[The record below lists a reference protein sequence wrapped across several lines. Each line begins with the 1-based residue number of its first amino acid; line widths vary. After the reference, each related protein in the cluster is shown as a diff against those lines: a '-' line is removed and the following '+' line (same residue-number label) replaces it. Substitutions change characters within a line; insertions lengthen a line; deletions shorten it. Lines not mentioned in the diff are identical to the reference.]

1 MSVRQSELAWELDL
15 SSNIKF
21 ILLELADHADPDGR
35 HVFPSKGFIAS
46 RTGYSVR
53 QIQRILH
60 ELEGLGLIE
69 PVAYRKGGRGMAT
82 EYDLHLDPSI
92 NEKAVKLSGFMDEET
107 PTSEPLKDDIHD
119 ISEPLKGDIHDIK
132 DDIYDISEP
141 LKGDIHDIKGDIYDI
156 SETLKG
162 DICDIKG
169 DIYDIKD
176 DIYDIK
182 GDTGVTPIVKKRH
195 INVKETLGAEVA
207 TSTSR
212 DSPDWFNVLS
222 SLERFDQSFEI
233 CQDWVGKHGVPE
245 VLAQRLAYSL
255 KDWLSRQQA
264 GSKALRGDPWTRFTA
279 WVVRDLNEA
288 TPDAGG
294 TDKYLVAQDEAKR
307 RGK

>member
-15 SSNIKF
+15 SSNRKF

-35 HVFPSKGFIAS
+35 HVFPSKGFIAR

-60 ELEGLGLIE
+60 ELEDLGLIE

-82 EYDLHLDPSI
+82 EYDLHLDPST
-92 NEKAVKLSGFMDEET
+92 NEQAVKLSAFTDEET
-107 PTSEPLKDDIHD
+107 PTSEPLEGDIYDIKGDIHD
-119 ISEPLKGDIHDIK
+119 ISEPLKGDICD
-132 DDIYDISEP
+132 
-141 LKGDIHDIKGDIYDI
+141 
-156 SETLKG
+156 TKG
-162 DICDIKG
+162 DICDTKG
-169 DIYDIKD
+169 DIH
-176 DIYDIK
+176 DIK
-182 GDTGVTPIVKKRH
+182 GDTGVTPIVKNR
-195 INVKETLGAEVA
+195 NRTVKETLGAEIEI
-207 TSTSR
+207 STSQ
-212 DSPDWFNVLS
+212 DPPDWFNVLS

-255 KDWLSRQQA
+255 KDWLSRQSA

-279 WVVRDLNEA
+279 WVIRDLNEA
-288 TPDAGG
+288 NPDAGG
-294 TDKYLVAQDEAKR
+294 TDKYLVAQEDAKR

>member
-1 MSVRQSELAWELDL
+1 MSVRQSELAWQLDL
-15 SSNIKF
+15 SSNRKF

-35 HVFPSKGFIAS
+35 HVFPSQEFIAR

-53 QIQRILH
+53 QIRRILH

-69 PVAYRKGGRGMAT
+69 PVAHRKGGRGMAT
-82 EYDLHLDPSI
+82 EYDLHLDPSTNI
-92 NEKAVKLSGFMDEET
+92 KAVKLSGFMDEET
-107 PTSEPLKDDIHD
+107 RPSEPLKADIHDINPDIHD
-119 ISEPLKGDIHDIK
+119 ISEPLKADICDQK
-132 DDIYDISEP
+132 A
-141 LKGDIHDIKGDIYDI
+141 DIYDI
-156 SETLKG
+156 SETLKA
-162 DICDIKG
+162 DICDTKA
-169 DIYDIKD
+169 DICDQKPDICDQKP
-176 DIYDIK
+176 
-182 GDTGVTPIVKKRH
+182 DTGVLPIVKNRNR
-195 INVKETLGAEVA
+195 NVKETLGAEVA
-207 TSTSR
+207 TSTTR
-212 DSPDWFNVLS
+212 DPPDWFNVLS

-279 WVVRDLNEA
+279 WVVRDLTEA
-288 TPDAGG
+288 PSDAGG

>member
-15 SSNIKF
+15 SSNRKF

-35 HVFPSKGFIAS
+35 HVFPSQEFIAR

-53 QIQRILH
+53 QIRRILH
-60 ELEGLGLIE
+60 ELEDLGLIE

-82 EYDLHLDPSI
+82 EYDLHLDPST
-92 NEKAVKLSGFMDEET
+92 NEKAVKMSAF
-107 PTSEPLKDDIHD
+107 SAVKA
-119 ISEPLKGDIHDIK
+119 
-132 DDIYDISEP
+132 
-141 LKGDIHDIKGDIYDI
+141 
-156 SETLKG
+156 
-162 DICDIKG
+162 DICDQKA
-169 DIYDIKD
+169 
-176 DIYDIK
+176 
-182 GDTGVTPIVKKRH
+182 DTGVRPIVKNR
-195 INVKETLGAEVA
+195 NRTVKETLGAEIEI
-207 TSTSR
+207 STSQ
-212 DSPDWFNVLS
+212 DPPDWFNVLS

-255 KDWLSRQQA
+255 KDWLSRQSA

-294 TDKYLVAQDEAKR
+294 TDKYLVAQEDAKR

>member
-15 SSNIKF
+15 SSNRKF

-35 HVFPSKGFIAS
+35 HVFPSKGFIAR

-60 ELEGLGLIE
+60 ELEDLGLIE

-82 EYDLHLDPSI
+82 EYDLHLDPST
-92 NEKAVKLSGFMDEET
+92 NEQAVKLSAFTDEET
-107 PTSEPLKDDIHD
+107 PTSEPLKGDIYDTKGDICD
-119 ISEPLKGDIHDIK
+119 ISEPLKGDI
-132 DDIYDISEP
+132 YD
-141 LKGDIHDIKGDIYDI
+141 
-156 SETLKG
+156 TKG
-162 DICDIKG
+162 DICDTKG
-169 DIYDIKD
+169 DIH
-176 DIYDIK
+176 DIK
-182 GDTGVTPIVKKRH
+182 GDTGVTPIVKKR
-195 INVKETLGAEVA
+195 NRTVKETLGAEIEI
-207 TSTSR
+207 STSQ
-212 DSPDWFNVLS
+212 DPPDWFNVLS

-294 TDKYLVAQDEAKR
+294 TDKYLVAQEDAKR
-307 RGK
+307 RGE

>member
-35 HVFPSKGFIAS
+35 HVFPSQEFIAR

-53 QIQRILH
+53 QIRRILH

-82 EYDLHLDPSI
+82 EYDLHLDPST
-92 NEKAVKLSGFMDEET
+92 NDKAVKLSAFSGVKE
-107 PTSEPLKDDIHD
+107 DIHD
-119 ISEPLKGDIHDIK
+119 ISATLKADICDTKADIC
-132 DDIYDISEP
+132 
-141 LKGDIHDIKGDIYDI
+141 DI
-156 SETLKG
+156 SETLKA
-162 DICDIKG
+162 DICDTKA
-169 DIYDIKD
+169 DICDQKPDICDQKA
-176 DIYDIK
+176 
-182 GDTGVTPIVKKRH
+182 DTGVLPIVKKR
-195 INVKETLGAEVA
+195 NRTVKETLGAEVA
-207 TSTSR
+207 TSTTR
-212 DSPDWFNVLS
+212 DPPDWFNVLS

-279 WVVRDLNEA
+279 WVVRDLTEA
-288 TPDAGG
+288 PSDAGG

>member
-1 MSVRQSELAWELDL
+1 MSVRQSELAWGLDL
-15 SSNIKF
+15 SSNRKF

-35 HVFPSKGFIAS
+35 HVFPSKGFIAR

-60 ELEGLGLIE
+60 ELEDLGLIE

-92 NEKAVKLSGFMDEET
+92 NEKAVKLSGFTDEET
-107 PTSEPLKDDIHD
+107 PTSEPLK
-119 ISEPLKGDIHDIK
+119 
-132 DDIYDISEP
+132 
-141 LKGDIHDIKGDIYDI
+141 GDIYD
-156 SETLKG
+156 TKG
-162 DICDIKG
+162 DICDTKG
-169 DIYDIKD
+169 DIH
-176 DIYDIK
+176 DIK
-182 GDTGVTPIVKKRH
+182 GDTGVTPIVKKR
-195 INVKETLGAEVA
+195 NRTVKETLGAEIEI
-207 TSTSR
+207 STSQ
-212 DSPDWFNVLS
+212 DPPDWFNVLS

-255 KDWLSRQQA
+255 KDWLSRQTA

-279 WVVRDLNEA
+279 WVVRDLTEA

-294 TDKYLVAQDEAKR
+294 TDKYLVAQEDAKR

>member
-15 SSNIKF
+15 SSNRKF

-35 HVFPSKGFIAS
+35 HVFPSKGFIAR

-60 ELEGLGLIE
+60 ELEDLGLIE

-92 NEKAVKLSGFMDEET
+92 NEKAVKLSGFTDEET
-107 PTSEPLKDDIHD
+107 PTSEPLK
-119 ISEPLKGDIHDIK
+119 GDICDTK
-132 DDIYDISEP
+132 GDIYDISEP
-141 LKGDIHDIKGDIYDI
+141 LKGDIYD
-156 SETLKG
+156 TKG
-162 DICDIKG
+162 DICDTKG
-169 DIYDIKD
+169 DIC
-176 DIYDIK
+176 DIK

-195 INVKETLGAEVA
+195 INVIEPLGAEIEI
-207 TSTSR
+207 STSQ
-212 DSPDWFNVLS
+212 DPPDWFNVLS

-255 KDWLSRQQA
+255 KDWLSRQSA

-279 WVVRDLNEA
+279 WVIRDLNEA
-288 TPDAGG
+288 NPDAGG
-294 TDKYLVAQDEAKR
+294 TDKYLVAQEDAKR

>member
-35 HVFPSKGFIAS
+35 HVFPSKGFIAR

-92 NEKAVKLSGFMDEET
+92 NEKAVKLSGVIDEET
-107 PTSEPLKDDIHD
+107 PT
-119 ISEPLKGDIHDIK
+119 SEPLKGDIHDIK
-132 DDIYDISEP
+132 GDIYDISEP
-141 LKGDIHDIKGDIYDI
+141 LKGDIHDIKGDICD
-156 SETLKG
+156 TKG
-162 DICDIKG
+162 DIH
-169 DIYDIKD
+169 
-176 DIYDIK
+176 DIK

-212 DSPDWFNVLS
+212 DPPDWFNVLS
-222 SLERFDQSFEI
+222 TLERFDQSFEI

-245 VLAQRLAYSL
+245 VLAQGVAYSL

-288 TPDAGG
+288 KPDAGG

>member
-35 HVFPSKGFIAS
+35 HVFPSQEFIAR

-53 QIQRILH
+53 QIRRILH

-69 PVAYRKGGRGMAT
+69 PVAHRKGGRGMAT
-82 EYDLHLDPSI
+82 EYDLHLDPST
-92 NEKAVKLSGFMDEET
+92 NEKAVKLSAFSVVKEDIHDI
-107 PTSEPLKDDIHD
+107 SAALKPDIHD
-119 ISEPLKGDIHDIK
+119 ISETLKADIHDTK
-132 DDIYDISEP
+132 A
-141 LKGDIHDIKGDIYDI
+141 
-156 SETLKG
+156 
-162 DICDIKG
+162 DICDIKA
-169 DIYDIKD
+169 DICDQKA
-176 DIYDIK
+176 
-182 GDTGVTPIVKKRH
+182 DTGVLPIVKKRNRTV
-195 INVKETLGAEVA
+195 IEPLVAEVA

-212 DSPDWFNVLS
+212 DPPDWFNVLS

-255 KDWLSRQQA
+255 KDWLSRQQT

-288 TPDAGG
+288 PPDAGG

>member
-1 MSVRQSELAWELDL
+1 MSVRQSELAWELEL
-15 SSNIKF
+15 SSNRKF

-35 HVFPSKGFIAS
+35 HVFPSKGFIAR

-60 ELEGLGLIE
+60 ELEDLGLIE

-82 EYDLHLDPSI
+82 EYDLHLDPST
-92 NEKAVKLSGFMDEET
+92 NEKAVKMSAF
-107 PTSEPLKDDIHD
+107 SAVKADICD
-119 ISEPLKGDIHDIK
+119 QKP
-132 DDIYDISEP
+132 
-141 LKGDIHDIKGDIYDI
+141 DIYDI
-156 SETLKG
+156 SETVKA
-162 DICDIKG
+162 DICDQKA
-169 DIYDIKD
+169 DIYDQKA
-176 DIYDIK
+176 DICDQK
-182 GDTGVTPIVKKRH
+182 ADTGVLPTVKKRH
-195 INVKETLGAEVA
+195 INVIEPLGAEIEI
-207 TSTSR
+207 STSQ
-212 DSPDWFNVLS
+212 DPPDWFNVLS

-255 KDWLSRQQA
+255 KDWLSRQSA

-294 TDKYLVAQDEAKR
+294 TDKYLVAQEDAKR
-307 RGK
+307 RGE

>member
-1 MSVRQSELAWELDL
+1 MSVRQSELAWELEL
-15 SSNIKF
+15 SSNRKF

-35 HVFPSKGFIAS
+35 HVFPSKGFIAR

-60 ELEGLGLIE
+60 ELEDLGLIE

-82 EYDLHLDPSI
+82 EYDLHLDPST
-92 NEKAVKLSGFMDEET
+92 NEKAVKLSAFTDEET
-107 PTSEPLKDDIHD
+107 PTSEPLKGDIYDIKGDIHDTSEPLKGDIYDIKGDIHD
-119 ISEPLKGDIHDIK
+119 ISEPLKGDI
-132 DDIYDISEP
+132 Y
-141 LKGDIHDIKGDIYDI
+141 DIKGDIYD
-156 SETLKG
+156 TKG
-162 DICDIKG
+162 DIH
-169 DIYDIKD
+169 
-176 DIYDIK
+176 DIK
-182 GDTGVTPIVKKRH
+182 GDTGVTPIVKKR
-195 INVKETLGAEVA
+195 NRTVKETLGAEIEI
-207 TSTSR
+207 STSQ
-212 DSPDWFNVLS
+212 DPPDWFNVLS

-255 KDWLSRQQA
+255 KDWLSRQSA

-294 TDKYLVAQDEAKR
+294 TDKYLVAQEDAKR

>member
-15 SSNIKF
+15 SSNRKF

-35 HVFPSKGFIAS
+35 HVFPSKGFIAR

-60 ELEGLGLIE
+60 ELEDLGLIE

-92 NEKAVKLSGFMDEET
+92 NEKAVKLSGFTDEET
-107 PTSEPLKDDIHD
+107 PTSEPLK
-119 ISEPLKGDIHDIK
+119 
-132 DDIYDISEP
+132 
-141 LKGDIHDIKGDIYDI
+141 
-156 SETLKG
+156 G
-162 DICDIKG
+162 DICDT
-169 DIYDIKD
+169 
-176 DIYDIK
+176 K
-182 GDTGVTPIVKKRH
+182 GDTGVTPIVKKR
-195 INVKETLGAEVA
+195 NRTVKETLGAEIEI
-207 TSTSR
+207 STSQ
-212 DSPDWFNVLS
+212 DPPDWFNVLS

-255 KDWLSRQQA
+255 KDWLSRQQT

-279 WVVRDLNEA
+279 WVVRDLTEA
-288 TPDAGG
+288 PSDAGG
-294 TDKYLVAQDEAKR
+294 ADKYLVAQEDAKR

>member
-1 MSVRQSELAWELDL
+1 MSVRQSELAWELEL
-15 SSNIKF
+15 SSNRKF

-35 HVFPSKGFIAS
+35 HVFPSKGFIAR

-60 ELEGLGLIE
+60 ELEDLGLIE

-82 EYDLHLDPSI
+82 EYDLHLDPST
-92 NEKAVKLSGFMDEET
+92 NEQAVKLSAFTDEET
-107 PTSEPLKDDIHD
+107 PT
-119 ISEPLKGDIHDIK
+119 
-132 DDIYDISEP
+132 SEP

-156 SETLKG
+156 SEPLKG
-162 DICDIKG
+162 DICDTKG
-169 DIYDIKD
+169 DICDTKGDIC
-176 DIYDIK
+176 DIK

-195 INVKETLGAEVA
+195 INVIEPLGAEIEI
-207 TSTSR
+207 STSQ
-212 DSPDWFNVLS
+212 DPPDWFNVLS

-255 KDWLSRQQA
+255 KDWLSRQSA

-294 TDKYLVAQDEAKR
+294 TDKYLVAQEDAQR

>member
-1 MSVRQSELAWELDL
+1 MSVRQSELAWQLDL
-15 SSNIKF
+15 SSNRKF

-35 HVFPSKGFIAS
+35 HVFPSQEFIAR

-53 QIQRILH
+53 QIRRILH

-69 PVAYRKGGRGMAT
+69 PVAHRKGGRGMAT
-82 EYDLHLDPSI
+82 EYDLHLDPST
-92 NEKAVKLSGFMDEET
+92 NEKAVKLSAFSVVKE
-107 PTSEPLKDDIHD
+107 DIHD
-119 ISEPLKGDIHDIK
+119 ISAALK
-132 DDIYDISEP
+132 P
-141 LKGDIHDIKGDIYDI
+141 DIYDI
-156 SETLKG
+156 SETLKA
-162 DICDIKG
+162 DICDTKA
-169 DIYDIKD
+169 DICDLKADICDQKA
-176 DIYDIK
+176 
-182 GDTGVTPIVKKRH
+182 DTGVLPIVKKR
-195 INVKETLGAEVA
+195 NRTVKETLGAEVA

-212 DSPDWFNVLS
+212 DPPDWFNVLS

-279 WVVRDLNEA
+279 WVVRDLTEA
-288 TPDAGG
+288 PSDAGG

>member
-1 MSVRQSELAWELDL
+1 MSVRQSELAWELEL
-15 SSNIKF
+15 SSNRKF
-21 ILLELADHADPDGR
+21 ILLELADHADPDGK
-35 HVFPSKGFIAS
+35 HVFPSQAFIAR

-53 QIQRILH
+53 QVRRILH

-69 PVAYRKGGRGMAT
+69 PVAHRKGGRGMAT
-82 EYDLHLDPSI
+82 EYALHLDPSTNI
-92 NEKAVKLSGFMDEET
+92 KAVKLSAFSVVKEDIHDI
-107 PTSEPLKDDIHD
+107 SAALKPDIHD
-119 ISEPLKGDIHDIK
+119 ISETLKADIHDTK
-132 DDIYDISEP
+132 A
-141 LKGDIHDIKGDIYDI
+141 
-156 SETLKG
+156 
-162 DICDIKG
+162 DICDQKA
-169 DIYDIKD
+169 DICDQKA
-176 DIYDIK
+176 
-182 GDTGVTPIVKKRH
+182 DTGVLPIVKKR
-195 INVKETLGAEVA
+195 NRTVKETLGAEVA

-212 DSPDWFNVLS
+212 DPPDWFNVLS

>member
-35 HVFPSKGFIAS
+35 HVFPSQQFIAR

-53 QIQRILH
+53 QIRRILH

-69 PVAYRKGGRGMAT
+69 PVAHRKGGRGMAT
-82 EYDLHLDPSI
+82 EYDLHLDPST
-92 NEKAVKLSGFMDEET
+92 NEKAVKLSAFSVVKEDIHDVN
-107 PTSEPLKDDIHD
+107 PDIHDISAALKADICDQKPDIHD
-119 ISEPLKGDIHDIK
+119 ISE
-132 DDIYDISEP
+132 
-141 LKGDIHDIKGDIYDI
+141 
-156 SETLKG
+156 TLKA
-162 DICDIKG
+162 DICDTKA
-169 DIYDIKD
+169 DICDQKPDICDLKA
-176 DIYDIK
+176 
-182 GDTGVTPIVKKRH
+182 DTGVLPIVKKRH
-195 INVKETLGAEVA
+195 VNVKETLGAEVA
-207 TSTSR
+207 TSTSPE
-212 DSPDWFNVLS
+212 SPDWFNVLS
-222 SLERFDQSFEI
+222 TLERFDQSFDT

-264 GSKALRGDPWTRFTA
+264 GSKALRGDPWTRFRA

>member
-1 MSVRQSELAWELDL
+1 MSVRQSEFAWQLEL
-15 SSNIKF
+15 SSNRKF

-35 HVFPSKGFIAS
+35 HVFPSQEFIAR

-53 QIQRILH
+53 QVRRILQ
-60 ELEGLGLIE
+60 ELEGLGVICA
-69 PVAYRKGGRGMAT
+69 VAHRTGGRGMAT
-82 EYDLHLDPSI
+82 EYELHLDPST
-92 NEKAVKLSGFMDEET
+92 NQKAVKLSAFMDAKT
-107 PTSEPLKDDIHD
+107 RTSMTQTADIN
-119 ISEPLKGDIHDIK
+119 P
-132 DDIYDISEP
+132 
-141 LKGDIHDIKGDIYDI
+141 
-156 SETLKG
+156 
-162 DICDIKG
+162 DICDIKE
-169 DIYDIKD
+169 DIDDTKEDICDQKED
-176 DIYDIK
+176 M
-182 GDTGVTPIVKKRH
+182 GVLPIVSKRH

-207 TSTSR
+207 TSIPQ

-279 WVVRDLNEA
+279 WVVRDLDEG
-288 TPDAGG
+288 PSDAGG
-294 TDKYLVAQDEAKR
+294 ADKYLVAQEDAKR

>member
-35 HVFPSKGFIAS
+35 HVFPSQEFIAR

-53 QIQRILH
+53 QIRRILH
-60 ELEGLGLIE
+60 ELEGLGLSE
-69 PVAYRKGGRGMAT
+69 PVAHRKGGRGMAT
-82 EYDLHLDPSI
+82 EYDLHLDPST
-92 NEKAVKLSGFMDEET
+92 NEKAVKLSAFSVVKE
-107 PTSEPLKDDIHD
+107 DIHD
-119 ISEPLKGDIHDIK
+119 ISEPLKADICDQKPDIH
-132 DDIYDISEP
+132 
-141 LKGDIHDIKGDIYDI
+141 DI
-156 SETLKG
+156 SETLKA
-162 DICDIKG
+162 DICDTKA
-169 DIYDIKD
+169 DICDQKADICDQKA
-176 DIYDIK
+176 
-182 GDTGVTPIVKKRH
+182 DTGVLPIVKKR
-195 INVKETLGAEVA
+195 NRTVKETLGAEVA
-207 TSTSR
+207 TSTSPE
-212 DSPDWFNVLS
+212 SPDWFNVLS

-255 KDWLSRQQA
+255 KDWLSRQQT

-279 WVVRDLNEA
+279 WVVRDLTEA
-288 TPDAGG
+288 PSDAGG

>member
-15 SSNIKF
+15 SSNRKF

-35 HVFPSKGFIAS
+35 HVFPSQEFIAR

-53 QIQRILH
+53 QIRRILH
-60 ELEGLGLIE
+60 ELEDLGLIE

-82 EYDLHLDPSI
+82 EYDLHLDPST
-92 NEKAVKLSGFMDEET
+92 NEKAVKMSAF
-107 PTSEPLKDDIHD
+107 SAVKADICDQKPD
-119 ISEPLKGDIHDIK
+119 IC
-132 DDIYDISEP
+132 
-141 LKGDIHDIKGDIYDI
+141 DI
-156 SETLKG
+156 SETVKA
-162 DICDIKG
+162 DICDTKA
-169 DIYDIKD
+169 DIYDQKP
-176 DIYDIK
+176 DICDQK
-182 GDTGVTPIVKKRH
+182 ADTGVLPTVKKRH
-195 INVKETLGAEVA
+195 INVIEPLGAEIEI
-207 TSTSR
+207 STSQ
-212 DSPDWFNVLS
+212 DPPDWFNVLS

-294 TDKYLVAQDEAKR
+294 TDKYLVAQEDAKR
-307 RGK
+307 RGE

>member
-15 SSNIKF
+15 SSNRKF

-69 PVAYRKGGRGMAT
+69 PVAHRKGGRGMAT
-82 EYDLHLDPSI
+82 EYDLHLDPST
-92 NEKAVKLSGFMDEET
+92 NEKAVKLSAFSVVKEDIHDINPDIHDISAT
-107 PTSEPLKDDIHD
+107 LKADICDQKPDIHD
-119 ISEPLKGDIHDIK
+119 ISE
-132 DDIYDISEP
+132 
-141 LKGDIHDIKGDIYDI
+141 
-156 SETLKG
+156 TLKADICDTKA
-162 DICDIKG
+162 DICDIKA
-169 DIYDIKD
+169 DICDQKA
-176 DIYDIK
+176 
-182 GDTGVTPIVKKRH
+182 DTGVLPIVKKR
-195 INVKETLGAEVA
+195 NRTVKETLGAEVA

-212 DSPDWFNVLS
+212 DPPDWFNVLS

-255 KDWLSRQQA
+255 KDWLSRQQT

-279 WVVRDLNEA
+279 WVVRDLTEA
-288 TPDAGG
+288 PSDAGG
-294 TDKYLVAQDEAKR
+294 TDK
-307 RGK
+307 

>member
-35 HVFPSKGFIAS
+35 HVFPSQEFIAR

-53 QIQRILH
+53 QIRRILH

-69 PVAYRKGGRGMAT
+69 PVAHRKGGRGMAT
-82 EYDLHLDPSI
+82 EYDLHLDPST
-92 NEKAVKLSGFMDEET
+92 NEKAVKLSAFSVVKEDIHDI
-107 PTSEPLKDDIHD
+107 SAALKPDICDQKPDIHD
-119 ISEPLKGDIHDIK
+119 ISE
-132 DDIYDISEP
+132 
-141 LKGDIHDIKGDIYDI
+141 
-156 SETLKG
+156 TLKA
-162 DICDIKG
+162 DICDTKA
-169 DIYDIKD
+169 DICDQKPDICDQKA
-176 DIYDIK
+176 
-182 GDTGVTPIVKKRH
+182 DTGVLPIVKNRH
-195 INVKETLGAEVA
+195 VNVIEPLGAEVA

-212 DSPDWFNVLS
+212 DPPDWFNVLS

-279 WVVRDLNEA
+279 WVVRDLTEA
-288 TPDAGG
+288 PSDAGG

>member
-60 ELEGLGLIE
+60 ELEELGLIE

-107 PTSEPLKDDIHD
+107 PTFAT
-119 ISEPLKGDIHDIK
+119 LKGDIHDIK
-132 DDIYDISEP
+132 GDICDISEP
-141 LKGDIHDIKGDIYDI
+141 LKGDIHDIKGDICDI
-156 SETLKG
+156 SEPL
-162 DICDIKG
+162 KG
-169 DIYDIKD
+169 DIYDTKG
-176 DIYDIK
+176 DIYDTKGDIHDIK
-182 GDTGVTPIVKKRH
+182 GDTGVTPIVKKR
-195 INVKETLGAEVA
+195 NRTVKETLGAEVA

-212 DSPDWFNVLS
+212 DPPDWFNVLS

-279 WVVRDLNEA
+279 WVVRDLTEA
-288 TPDAGG
+288 PSDAGG

>member
-35 HVFPSKGFIAS
+35 HVFPSQEFIAR

-53 QIQRILH
+53 QIRRILH

-69 PVAYRKGGRGMAT
+69 PVAHRKGGRGMAT
-82 EYDLHLDPSI
+82 EYDLHLDPST
-92 NEKAVKLSGFMDEET
+92 NEKAVKLSAFSVVKADIHDISAT
-107 PTSEPLKDDIHD
+107 LKADICDQKPDIHD
-119 ISEPLKGDIHDIK
+119 ISE
-132 DDIYDISEP
+132 
-141 LKGDIHDIKGDIYDI
+141 
-156 SETLKG
+156 TLKA
-162 DICDIKG
+162 DICDTKA
-169 DIYDIKD
+169 DICDQKPDICDLKA
-176 DIYDIK
+176 
-182 GDTGVTPIVKKRH
+182 DTGVLPIVKKRH
-195 INVKETLGAEVA
+195 VNVIEPLGAEVA

-212 DSPDWFNVLS
+212 DPPDWFNVLS

-288 TPDAGG
+288 MPDAGG